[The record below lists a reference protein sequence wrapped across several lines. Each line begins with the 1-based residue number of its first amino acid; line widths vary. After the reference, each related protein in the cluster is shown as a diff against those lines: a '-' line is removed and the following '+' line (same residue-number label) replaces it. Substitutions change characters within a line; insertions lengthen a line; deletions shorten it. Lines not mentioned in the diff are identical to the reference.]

1 MKKHLIL
8 ILLIICLCGCGTEYR
23 QVPFIATTI
32 YPLTDITQRI
42 CGEKMQVRQV
52 IPPQIEP
59 HEWDPSPSAL
69 KDINAAAFLVAIGP
83 MLEPTAKLSI
93 DSDKQLFM
101 CNFAVV
107 ENYGAA
113 TDPHMWLNP
122 QNFIRFIP
130 QIVNKLCSIDAVNA
144 EYYQQNSAKLI
155 VELSELDKIYNEK
168 LSHLKNKEFVV
179 THAAFGYLA
188 NRYNLTQHSILGNTP
203 EEEPSAKHLNKL
215 AEFCKSHKISTIYF
229 EPRESEKLAT
239 RFAGEINAK
248 VLPLDPLEMAPLADN
263 KAQGYVAIMRLNLE
277 QLINGN
283 N

>member
-1 MKKHLIL
+1 
-8 ILLIICLCGCGTEYR
+8 
-23 QVPFIATTI
+23 
-32 YPLTDITQRI
+32 
-42 CGEKMQVRQV
+42 MQVRQV